1 MNIKY
6 AGTRW
11 ELEELS
17 PDIWFLGIYGFNGSA
32 VIRRMIYGFKVKMFP
47 FKSIE
52 DLRDIDPY
60 LLNDEVMYS
69 NISFESLKTIIISEL
84 EKYNAN
90 FLKENDMEINFKTLH
105 EHIILLKSEGWKSE
119 WVDDKRL
126 VIGKPRKRGS
136 AIATLLSD
144 GYFKVVYLDKLTY
157 EEAVQVA
164 LAETTNV
171 MYFPNSPG
179 WELLVI
185 KDIKESC
192 KKK

>member
-60 LLNDEVMYS
+60 LLIDEVMYS

-90 FLKENDMEINFKTLH
+90 FF
-105 EHIILLKSEGWKSE
+105 
-119 WVDDKRL
+119 
-126 VIGKPRKRGS
+126 
-136 AIATLLSD
+136 
-144 GYFKVVYLDKLTY
+144 
-157 EEAVQVA
+157 
-164 LAETTNV
+164 
-171 MYFPNSPG
+171 
-179 WELLVI
+179 
-185 KDIKESC
+185 
-192 KKK
+192 